1 MEARGKRASRQR
13 KDRARRDGRPDEE
26 TVMSL
31 EDLIDP
37 GAVVPALRASSKK
50 QLLQELASRAAERQ
64 HLDARTVFEALT
76 ERERLG
82 PTAMGRG
89 VAIPHAR
96 LPGVRRISGLFAR
109 LDRPVAFD
117 AADGQPVDLVFLL
130 IAPEDAGADHL
141 RALARVSRLLRDD
154 GRCAKL
160 RATSDPAALYAI
172 LVEDLAT
179 NAA

>member
-1 MEARGKRASRQR
+1 M
-13 KDRARRDGRPDEE
+13 
-26 TVMSL
+26 TL

-37 GAVVPALRASSKK
+37 EAVTPSLRASSKK
-50 QLLQELASRAAERQ
+50 QLLQDLATRAAERLR
-64 HLDARTVFEALT
+64 LDARTVFEALT

-82 PTAMGRG
+82 ATGMGRG
-89 VAIPHAR
+89 VAVPHAR
-96 LPGVRRISGLFAR
+96 LPGVTRIRGMFAR
-109 LDRPVAFD
+109 LDRGVPYD
-117 AADGQPVDLVFLL
+117 AADGAPVDLVFLL

-141 RALARVSRLLRDD
+141 RALARVSRLLRDE

-172 LVEDLAT
+172 LVEDLAS

>member
-1 MEARGKRASRQR
+1 M
-13 KDRARRDGRPDEE
+13 
-26 TVMSL
+26 TL

-37 GAVVPALRASSKK
+37 EAVTPSLRASSKK
-50 QLLQELASRAAERQ
+50 QLLQDLATRAAERLR
-64 HLDARTVFEALT
+64 LDARTVFEALT

-82 PTAMGRG
+82 ATGMGRG
-89 VAIPHAR
+89 VAVPHAR
-96 LPGVRRISGLFAR
+96 LPGVTRIRGMFAR
-109 LDRPVAFD
+109 LDRGVAYD
-117 AADGQPVDLVFLL
+117 AADGAPVDLVFLL

-141 RALARVSRLLRDD
+141 RALARVSRLLRDE

-172 LVEDLAT
+172 LVEDLAS